1 MRALIQRV
9 QEASVDCD
17 DGFESRI
24 GHGYLILLGV
34 GVEDDENICAR
45 LWQKINK
52 LRLFKDDHGKTNLDL
67 TAVAGSVLIV
77 SQFTLFADTKKG
89 NRPSFV
95 YAAPPEKGEKL
106 YDYFVELARRDVP
119 VVGTGSFGAE
129 MKVHLVND
137 GPFTNWLDTDQF

>member
-52 LRLFKDDHGKTNLDL
+52 LRLFKDDQGKTNLDL

-137 GPFTNWLDTDQF
+137 GPFTIWLDTDLF

>member
-52 LRLFKDDHGKTNLDL
+52 LRLFIDDHGKTNLDL

-77 SQFTLFADTKKG
+77 SQFTLFADTKMG

-137 GPFTNWLDTDQF
+137 GPFTIWLDTDLF